1 MSFHI
6 PIMVIKKSLFLVQN
20 IYLDVLYL
28 ETQAVN
34 ASFESVPTAGQQS
47 EEKTGCLDA
56 KITHMHHLCIIRML
70 SLSCTVKIQFNKF
83 QKN

>member
-47 EEKTGCLDA
+47 EETTRCLDA
-56 KITHMHHLCIIRML
+56 KITYITHMHHLCIT
-70 SLSCTVKIQFNKF
+70 SVAVTVMHSQNSV
-83 QKN
+83 